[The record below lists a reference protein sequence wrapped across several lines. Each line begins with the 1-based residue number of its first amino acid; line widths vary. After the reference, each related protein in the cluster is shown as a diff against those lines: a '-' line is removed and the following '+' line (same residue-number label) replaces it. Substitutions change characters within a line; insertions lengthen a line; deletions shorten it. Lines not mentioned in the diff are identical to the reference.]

1 MNKFKSYCL
10 LTLIF
15 AIVSISNAQ
24 SQVQVYGSET
34 LLDKLRLNK
43 SIKGITDTYYSDI
56 AGDPYLCKDFFKGK
70 VTMKNG
76 EIYDVDL
83 RYDIYAGEI
92 HFRVKDVVYV
102 IANQNQVQSVEID
115 NNKFVYSD
123 YKLTPG
129 TENVA
134 GSTYFILLTGG
145 RCKLLAKKNI
155 RIKDPEPPKLYQEA
169 KPAKFI
175 LKDDTY
181 YLKLGEK
188 SAVKIKGKKD
198 LLEILGDQQDNLKT
212 FLRSNKLST
221 GKRED
226 LIKIISF
233 YNEF

>member
-1 MNKFKSYCL
+1 MKRFKSL
-10 LTLIF
+10 FMFLPVLM
-15 AIVSISNAQ
+15 IVSIATAQ

-43 SIKGITDTYYSDI
+43 SIEGITDTHYSDI
-56 AGDPYLCKDFFKGK
+56 EGNPYICRDFFEGK
-70 VTMKNG
+70 VTMNNG

-92 HFRVKDVVYV
+92 HFRVKGVIYV
-102 IANQNQVQSVEID
+102 IANHDQVQSVEID

-123 YKLTPG
+123 YKLSPG
-129 TENVA
+129 KKNVA
-134 GSTYFILLTGG
+134 GSTYFMLLTDG
-145 RCKLLAKKNI
+145 RCKLLEKKNI
-155 RIKDPEPPKLYQEA
+155 RIQDPEPPKLYQEA

-198 LLEILGDQQDNLKT
+198 LLEMLDDQQDNLKL

-226 LIKIISF
+226 LIKIITF